1 MNLFL
6 TPSFRRSA
14 GLTSPGGAL
23 LAAAVL
29 ALNGLTA
36 VPARAQSQAAAVPT
50 ASTAAPATDAPLS
63 EIVVTAEKRSERL
76 QDVPA
81 AVSVVSAEEIT
92 RSNAVTVEQLLN
104 EVPGITLH
112 KGDIPFNSALFI
124 RGIGTNSFALGAEP
138 SVGYVVDGVVMGTAG
153 QAFGDLLDVER
164 MEVIPG
170 PQGTLFGKN
179 TSAGVVNVVSR
190 MPGTKLAA
198 DVDLS
203 YFEGDETRA
212 KASFDLPISDKL
224 LTRTTVFTG
233 KYDGNL
239 TNLYQATALSG
250 PTKINGYDHQGAR
263 TIWKFLPTDDL
274 TFTLIAD
281 WRQANDNCCTFVDG
295 TAPGTPPGATPGV
308 IAGYSQLLSGINFQ
322 GDQTR
327 ATAQSLVT
335 QSLERERGFS
345 LQGDWNFSGFTLT
358 DIASY
363 RYWWFDEI
371 RDGDFLPATAA
382 YVGSSFEQEHDG
394 GPQTVSTLTNE
405 LRIASPTGQR
415 LEGVAGLYY
424 YHTAQNRFFGRYDV
438 VCTGSTLAAVS
449 PGLVPCLPGAST
461 YITPSATGTYGSD
474 VINYAAFGQGTFRI
488 VEPLRLIVGLR
499 ETHDELSFYHTYN
512 LPTVAGG
519 GGIISPTC
527 TGASCPFEGTGST
540 THSNLS
546 GKAGLEWNP
555 LSSEMAYFTYSRGY
569 KGPAYN
575 AFFNQLNSETAPL
588 PAETS
593 QVYELGLKSTLLDG
607 NAYLNLAL
615 FHEAFDN
622 YQANNPAVLNG
633 VVITTLADAGSVA
646 TQGFELSGAAKVTP
660 AWGVNGGFTYANAHV
675 TQFNSAAG
683 ANPFSIAPPGSP
695 LPFAPKEKLNIATD
709 YRWSGFLPFD
719 VLASTNFDY
728 TSVQYTDFATCTASY
743 CPHGGDNPYLRLH
756 GYGLWNAS
764 LGASDRDDHLSATFL
779 VKNILNRSYTDFDQI
794 NGTLPVQY
802 FIPRDANRYWG
813 IQLRYKFGG

>member
-1 MNLFL
+1 MNLSSL
-6 TPSFRRSA
+6 IRCPSPAVSVLATASVRR
-14 GLTSPGGAL
+14 
-23 LAAAVL
+23 AAVL
-29 ALNGLTA
+29 CAVVLAIPGLAGAQA
-36 VPARAQSQAAAVPT
+36 VSS
-50 ASTAAPATDAPLS
+50 ASTAPPAAEPIA
-63 EIVVTAEKRSERL
+63 EVIVTAQKRSEKL

-81 AVSVVSAEEIT
+81 SVSVVTSDEIT

-104 EVPGITLH
+104 EVPGVTLH

-190 MPGTKLAA
+190 MPGTRLAA
-198 DVDLS
+198 DVDVA

-212 KASFDLPISDKL
+212 KASVDLPITEKL

-233 KYDGNL
+233 KYDGNI
-239 TNLYQATALSG
+239 TNLYQPSQDSG
-250 PTKINGYDHQGAR
+250 TSKVNGYDHQGVR
-263 TIWKFLPTDDL
+263 SIWKFLPTDDL
-274 TFTLIAD
+274 SFTLIGD
-281 WRQANDNCCTFVDG
+281 WREANDNCCTFVDG
-295 TAPGTPPGATPGV
+295 TAPGTPPGATPAV
-308 IAGYSQLLSGINFQ
+308 IAGFTQLLSGISFQ

-327 ATAQSLVT
+327 DTAQSLVT

-345 LQGDWNFSGFTLT
+345 LQGDWTFDGFTLT

-371 RDGDFLPATAA
+371 RDGDFLPSTAA
-382 YVGSSFEQEHDG
+382 YVGSTFEQEHDG
-394 GPQTVSTLTNE
+394 GPQTVSTLTDE
-405 LRIASPTGQR
+405 LRLASPSGGTF
-415 LEGVAGLYY
+415 EYVAGLYY
-424 YHTAQNRFFGRYDV
+424 YHTVQNRFYERDDV
-438 VCTGSTLAAVS
+438 VCTASTLAPVS

-461 YITPSATGTYGSD
+461 YTHPSASGGYGSD
-474 VINYAAFGQGTFRI
+474 IVNYAAFGQGTIRI
-488 VEPLRLIVGLR
+488 VEPLRLIIGLR
-499 ETHDELSFYHTYN
+499 ETHDSISFYHNYT

-527 TGASCPFEGTGST
+527 AGASCPYEGTGST

-555 LSSEMAYFTYSRGY
+555 VKSEMAYFTYSRGY

-575 AFFNQLNSETAPL
+575 VFFNQLNSETAPL
-588 PAETS
+588 PSETS
-593 QVYELGLKSTLLDG
+593 QVYEAGLKSTLLDG
-607 NAYLNLAL
+607 NAYLNLAV

-646 TQGFELSGAAKVTP
+646 TQGIELTGAAKITR

-675 TQFNSAAG
+675 TDFNAAAG

-695 LPFAPKEKLNIATD
+695 LPFAPKEKLNLSTD
-709 YRWSGFLPFD
+709 YRWTGALPFD
-719 VLASTNFDY
+719 ILASTNFDY
-728 TSVQYTDFATCTASY
+728 TSQQYTDFATCTASY

-756 GYGLWNAS
+756 GYGLWNAA

-779 VKNILNRSYTDFDQI
+779 VKNILNRSYSSFDQI

-813 IQLRYKFGG
+813 LQLRYKFGG